1 MKTEQQHK
9 VKIHEGRSYQEHL
22 SELKRRKPEAYK
34 ALKDPEPLACLAFNI
49 IDLRGRKGWSQGEL
63 AERADVAPRMITYIE
78 SFSDKA
84 NTSVKVVQKIAKALG
99 VPFKRMF
106 QEVDLTKA

>member
-1 MKTEQQHK
+1 MKTERSRK
-9 VKIHEGRSYQEHL
+9 VKIRGALSYQDHL
-22 SELKRRKPEAYK
+22 SDLKKRKPDAYK

-49 IDLRGRKGWSQGEL
+49 IDLRGKKGWSQGEL
-63 AERADVAPRMITYIE
+63 ASRADVAPRMITYIE

-84 NTSVKVVQKIAKALG
+84 NTSVKVVQKIAKALD
-99 VPFKRMF
+99 VPFNRMF

>member
-9 VKIHEGRSYQEHL
+9 NKGGRTYQEHL
-22 SELKRRKPEAYK
+22 SELKKRKPEAYK

-49 IDLRGRKGWSQGEL
+49 IDLRGQKGWSQGEL
-63 AERADVAPRMITYIE
+63 ARRADVAPRMITYIE

-84 NTSVKVVQKIAKALG
+84 NTSVKVVQRIAEALG

-106 QEVDLTKA
+106 QEVDLTKV